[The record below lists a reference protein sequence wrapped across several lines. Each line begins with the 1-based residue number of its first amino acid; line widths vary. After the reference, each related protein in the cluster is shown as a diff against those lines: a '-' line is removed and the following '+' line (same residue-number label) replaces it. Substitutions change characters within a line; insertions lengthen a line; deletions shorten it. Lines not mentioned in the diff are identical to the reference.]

1 MSMKSPT
8 ADDVFKK
15 WLERTDLGKL
25 EKAFSV
31 KHVKFERSNVS
42 ASESVKNVEKH
53 AVFFFHSKIEPSI
66 SKEAEKKLVDIDEL
80 RKVTFYDF
88 GNKQVDLTEW
98 KDKNL
103 VPLYSSI
110 REVSCSECNGKGFI
124 ACDKCK
130 GSGTLECKKCK
141 GTGSL
146 TCDACKGE
154 KKLHLKLKVITAE
167 GKKTDIEM
175 PYNCDLCGGVVKF
188 LFSLTE
194 WKDKNLVPLYSSIRE
209 VSCSECNGKGFIAC
223 DKCKGSGTLE
233 CKKCKGTGSL
243 TCDACKGE
251 KKLHLKLKVI
261 TAEGKKTDIE
271 MPYNCDLCGGVGTI
285 YCDNCAGTGK
295 IDCDKC
301 HGGTKTPCKKCKAT
315 GTLFEYTIGPV
326 PFKPAVIPKLF
337 FRPEFEKYLGKVIDK
352 EFANI
357 EGIVIRDYE

>member
-175 PYNCDLCGGVVKF
+175 PYNCDLCGGV
-188 LFSLTE
+188 
-194 WKDKNLVPLYSSIRE
+194 
-209 VSCSECNGKGFIAC
+209 
-223 DKCKGSGTLE
+223 
-233 CKKCKGTGSL
+233 
-243 TCDACKGE
+243 
-251 KKLHLKLKVI
+251 
-261 TAEGKKTDIE
+261 
-271 MPYNCDLCGGVGTI
+271 GTI

-357 EGIVIRDYE
+357 EGIVIRDYENLTEKELTPQLGFFNKEVNDKMKKAKDTFKELEKKAAKGGEKPEYPIYVYPLLKLDVESPRGKKFTIFSIGTERGYIVTDYGF

>member
-15 WLERTDLGKL
+15 WLERADLGKL

-88 GNKQVDLTEW
+88 GNKQVDL
-98 KDKNL
+98 
-103 VPLYSSI
+103 V
-110 REVSCSECNGKGFI
+110 
-124 ACDKCK
+124 
-130 GSGTLECKKCK
+130 
-141 GTGSL
+141 
-146 TCDACKGE
+146 
-154 KKLHLKLKVITAE
+154 
-167 GKKTDIEM
+167 
-175 PYNCDLCGGVVKF
+175 
-188 LFSLTE
+188 E

-301 HGGTKTPCKKCKAT
+301 HGGTKNPCKKCKAT

-357 EGIVIRDYE
+357 EGIVIRDYENLTEKELTPQLGFFNKEVEDKMKKTRDTFKELEKKAAKGGEKPEYPIYVYPLLKLDVESPRGKKFTIFSIGTERGYIVTDYGF

>member
-1 MSMKSPT
+1 MSIKSPT
-8 ADDVFKK
+8 ADDVFKR
-15 WLERTDLGKL
+15 WLEHADLSKL

-53 AVFFFHSKIEPSI
+53 AVFFFYSKIEPSI
-66 SKEAEKKLVDIDEL
+66 GKEAEKKLVDIDEL

-110 REVSCSECNGKGFI
+110 KEISCSECDGKGFI

-146 TCDACKGE
+146 ICNACKGE

-167 GKKTDIEM
+167 GKKM
-175 PYNCDLCGGVVKF
+175 
-188 LFSLTE
+188 
-194 WKDKNLVPLYSSIRE
+194 
-209 VSCSECNGKGFIAC
+209 
-223 DKCKGSGTLE
+223 
-233 CKKCKGTGSL
+233 
-243 TCDACKGE
+243 
-251 KKLHLKLKVI
+251 
-261 TAEGKKTDIE
+261 DIE

-301 HGGTKTPCKKCKAT
+301 RGGTKTPCKKCKAT

-357 EGIVIRDYE
+357 EGIVIKNYENLSERELTPQLGFFNKEVNDKMKKARDTFRELEKKAAKGGEKPQYPIYVYPLLKLDVESPKGKKFNIFSIGTERSYIVVDYGF